1 MKLYFNEISSAVS
14 RVRIALAL
22 KGISVKTQQV
32 GILGPEAESRQVEY
46 RRINPLGLVP
56 ALETDNGLLISQS
69 LAIIEY
75 LDELRPEPALL
86 PTAPVE
92 RAFARSIA
100 LSIASE
106 VHALLT
112 PRVAL
117 HLASAFNSDTQSTTD
132 WNRHWVGI
140 GLDAVEQLLQ
150 QNRRSVFAI
159 NSIPTIADIF
169 LYPQAIG
176 AKRLGLDLGQWPNIA
191 DVFGR
196 LETLPAFSENAP
208 APRK

>member
-1 MKLYFNEISSAVS
+1 MKLYLNEVSSAAS

-22 KGISVKTQQV
+22 KGLSVETQQI
-32 GILGPEAESRQVEY
+32 GILGLEAESRKSDY

-56 ALETDNGLLISQS
+56 ALETDDGLLITQS

-75 LDELRPEPALL
+75 LDELRPDPALL

-92 RAFARSIA
+92 RALARSIA

-106 VHALLT
+106 IHALLT

-117 HLASAFNSDTQSTTD
+117 HLTDAFNADSQSTTA
-132 WNRHWVGI
+132 WNRHWVGV
-140 GLDAVEQLLQ
+140 GLDAVERLLH

-159 NSIPTIADIF
+159 NSIPTVADIF

-176 AKRLGLDLGQWPNIA
+176 AKRLGFDLGRWPNIS
-191 DVFGR
+191 DVFSR
-196 LETLPAFSENAP
+196 LETLPAFAENAP

>member
-1 MKLYFNEISSAVS
+1 MKLYLNEISSAAS

-22 KGISVKTQQV
+22 KGISVETQQV
-32 GILGPEAESRQVEY
+32 EILGSEAESRQADY

-56 ALETDNGLLISQS
+56 ALETDNGILISQS

-92 RAFARSIA
+92 RALARSIA
-100 LSIASE
+100 MSIASE

-117 HLASAFNSDTQSTTD
+117 HLADTFNADSQSAAD
-132 WNRHWVGI
+132 WNRHWVGL
-140 GLDAVEQLLQ
+140 GLDAVEQLLH

-159 NSIPTIADIF
+159 NSIPTVADIF
-169 LYPQAIG
+169 LYPQVVG
-176 AKRLGLDLGQWPNIA
+176 ARRLGFDLGRWPNIS
-191 DVFGR
+191 DVFSR
-196 LETLPAFSENAP
+196 LETLPAFAENAP
-208 APRK
+208 APRR